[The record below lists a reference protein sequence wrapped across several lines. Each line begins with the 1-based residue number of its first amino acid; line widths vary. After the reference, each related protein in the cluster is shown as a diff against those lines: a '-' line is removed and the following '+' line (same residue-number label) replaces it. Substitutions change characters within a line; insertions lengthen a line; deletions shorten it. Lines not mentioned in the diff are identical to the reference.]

1 MKQLTVEKIEN
12 RAKDIIAARNKI
24 YLLEYISKSK
34 KSVLQEC
41 LEFGIP
47 RSTFYEWKKKY
58 KLEGKDGLVRKKP
71 IPNNHPN
78 TIRKPVIDKV
88 LDLRENYQLGPI
100 RISWYLI
107 RYHGINISES
117 TESRE

>member
-12 RAKDIIAARNKI
+12 RAKDIIAARSKI

-58 KLEGKDGLVRKKP
+58 ELEGKDGSRIIIQIRFGNLLLIKSLIYVK
-71 IPNNHPN
+71 
-78 TIRKPVIDKV
+78 TI
-88 LDLRENYQLGPI
+88 N
-100 RISWYLI
+100 
-107 RYHGINISES
+107 
-117 TESRE
+117 

>member
-1 MKQLTVEKIEN
+1 MKQLTIEKIEN
-12 RAKDIIAARNKI
+12 RAKDIIAARSKI

-58 KLEGKDGLVRKKP
+58 ELESKDGLVRKKP
-71 IPNNHPN
+71 MANNHPN
-78 TIRKPVIDKV
+78 KIRQPVIDKV
-88 LDLRENYQLGPI
+88 IDLRENCIFLRFRTVSPVENGQSVPFY
-100 RISWYLI
+100 SDTC
-107 RYHGINISES
+107 S
-117 TESRE
+117 